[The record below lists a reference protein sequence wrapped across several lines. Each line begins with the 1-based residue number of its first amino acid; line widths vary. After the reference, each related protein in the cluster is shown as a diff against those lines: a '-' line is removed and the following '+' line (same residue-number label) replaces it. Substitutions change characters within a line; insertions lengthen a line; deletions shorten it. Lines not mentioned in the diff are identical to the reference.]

1 MARPRKRRR
10 VCSLPRYNRFG
21 PLGNPN
27 KKFINMSVD
36 EYETIR
42 LIDYEGLNQE
52 EASKEMNVARTTV
65 QSIYQEARI
74 KLSKSLIE
82 GLTIIIEGGDFELHN
97 HNQRF
102 YGRGCGK
109 RRY

>member
-10 VCSLPRYNRFG
+10 VQSLPKYDRFG
-21 PLGNPN
+21 PLGRQNRE
-27 KKFINMSVD
+27 FINMSVD

-52 EASKEMNVARTTV
+52 ETSKKMNVARTTV
-65 QSIYQEARI
+65 QSIYQDARV

-97 HNQRF
+97 H
-102 YGRGCGK
+102 YGRGHGK